1 MRLNQKIVWL
11 GCGLAVHLSTKKKKK
26 NYFLAG
32 KRGLVTGMR
41 GNCELWW
48 AVHWSHFALWVVLV
62 TSEWCTTYLISHPLH
77 FLALMFSWLLLLR
90 LLIKIEFMFDHS
102 TFSWLRKWVE
112 ISHTFLSS
120 NIIPTNFV
128 DYSALLL
135 WYHWRLNLL
144 LT

>member
-1 MRLNQKIVWL
+1 MVEMWVSCTYPQKR
-11 GCGLAVHLSTKKKKK
+11 KKKKK
-26 NYFLAG
+26 FLAG
-32 KRGLVTGMR
+32 KRGLGSGMQ

-48 AVHWSHFALWVVLV
+48 AVHWSHFAIWVVLV
-62 TSEWCTTYLISHPLH
+62 TSEWCITYLISHPLH
-77 FLALMFSWLLLLR
+77 LLALMFSWLLLFR
-90 LLIKIEFMFDHS
+90 LLIKIAFMFNHS

-135 WYHWRLNLL
+135 RYHWRLDSLS
-144 LT
+144 T